1 MFDVQGL
8 NMKVYLGRKSFEAR
22 RVFCIGRN
30 YADHIKEL
38 SDQVPEKPVIFM
50 KPETS
55 LVPEGVE
62 VSFPTHGKEFH
73 YETELVLLIGKEG
86 KPATV
91 KEALGHVAG
100 ISLGFDLTMRDV
112 QRYLLP
118 KGLPWELC
126 KAFDQSAPIG
136 KFVEKEKIKDLNKI
150 EFFGKVNGKVV
161 QDGNSSQMINSFEA
175 LVFEISQAWKLLP
188 GDLIYTG
195 TPSGIGPVSRGDEI
209 TAESSEIGVFSWK
222 II

>member
-1 MFDVQGL
+1 
-8 NMKVYLGRKSFEAR
+8 MKVYLGKKSLEAR

-50 KPETS
+50 KPESS
-55 LVPEGVE
+55 LVPEGDE
-62 VSFPTHGKEFH
+62 ISFPTHGKEFH

-91 KEALGHVAG
+91 KKALDYVAG

-136 KFVEKEKIKDLNKI
+136 KFIEKEKIKDLNKI
-150 EFFGKVNGKVV
+150 EFFGKVNDKVV
-161 QDGNSSQMINSFEA
+161 QHGSSSQMINSFET
-175 LVFEISQAWKLLP
+175 LVYEISQAWKLLP

-195 TPSGIGPVSRGDEI
+195 TPSGIGPVNHGDQI
-209 TAESSEIGVFSWK
+209 TAESDEIGSFSWMIK
-222 II
+222 

>member
-1 MFDVQGL
+1 M
-8 NMKVYLGRKSFEAR
+8 
-22 RVFCIGRN
+22 GRN

-50 KPETS
+50 KPEIS

-62 VSFPTHGKEFH
+62 VDFPTHGKEFH
-73 YETELVLLIGKEG
+73 YEAELVLLIGKEG
-86 KPATV
+86 KPVTV
-91 KEALGHVAG
+91 KKAMDYVAG

-126 KAFDQSAPIG
+126 KAFDQSAPVG
-136 KFVEKEKIKDLNKI
+136 KFVEKEKIKDLNSI

-161 QDGNSSQMINSFEA
+161 QHGNSNQMMNSFET

-188 GDLIYTG
+188 GDLIYT
-195 TPSGIGPVSRGDEI
+195 
-209 TAESSEIGVFSWK
+209 
-222 II
+222 

>member
-1 MFDVQGL
+1 
-8 NMKVYLGRKSFEAR
+8 MKVYLGKKSFESK

-55 LVPEGVE
+55 LVPEGVD
-62 VSFPTHGKEFH
+62 VNFPTHGKEFH

-86 KPATV
+86 KPV
-91 KEALGHVAG
+91 NVNKALDYVAG

-136 KFVEKEKIKDLNKI
+136 KFVEKEKIKDLNSI

-161 QDGNSSQMINSFEA
+161 QHGNSKQMMNSFET

-195 TPSGIGPVSRGDEI
+195 TPSGIGPVSRGDTI
-209 TAESSEIGVFSWK
+209 TAESDEIGSFSWK
-222 II
+222 IR

>member
-1 MFDVQGL
+1 
-8 NMKVYLGRKSFEAR
+8 MKVYLGKKSFEAR

-86 KPATV
+86 RPATV
-91 KEALGHVAG
+91 KKALDHVAG

-126 KAFDQSAPIG
+126 KAFDQSAPVG
-136 KFVEKEKIKDLNKI
+136 KFVEKKDIKDLNNMD
-150 EFFGKVNGKVV
+150 FFGKVNGKVV
-161 QDGNSSQMINSFEA
+161 QHGNSSQMINSFET
-175 LVFEISQAWKLLP
+175 LVFEISQAWRLLP
-188 GDLIYTG
+188 GDLVYTG
-195 TPSGIGPVSRGDEI
+195 TPSGIGPVSIGDMI
-209 TAESSEIGVFSWK
+209 TAESDEIGVFSWK
-222 II
+222 IS